1 MSQQE
6 TVQSNG
12 SGLGKGHALL
22 VVAGLGLAG
31 LGLAAG
37 LMIRSP
43 SAAPELMAEQPN
55 TAPSSTTSKSNN
67 NNNNNNTTTNTNTN
81 TATARPVAKVNTPP
95 APRAAERAPLDTQT
109 AALCNHCG
117 TVEAVRPV
125 QRKGEGSGVGAVAG
139 GVVGAVVGNQM
150 GGGNGKAAMTVLG
163 ALGGGM
169 AGNEVE
175 KRTKS
180 TTVYEVQVRMD
191 DGTLRTFTSA
201 SSPTPGASVTVDGQG
216 FRVVQG
222 PSSTGGRV
230 IRTMS

>member
-43 SAAPELMAEQPN
+43 SAAPELMAEQAN
-55 TAPSSTTSKSNN
+55 TAPSSTTSKST
-67 NNNNNNTTTNTNTN
+67 NNNNNNTAN
-81 TATARPVAKVNTPP
+81 ARPVAKANTPP
-95 APRAAERAPLDTQT
+95 APRAAERAPLETQT